1 MFHELTLT
9 YYVYYIKIR
18 LKKKLNLKHHRID
31 RNINYALHVN
41 ILKLFNTDFK
51 ADRINY
57 TDACQ
62 VNLIAYG
69 KFTRLLRS
77 SQPQYL
83 LWKFHQRIR

>member
-1 MFHELTLT
+1 M
-9 YYVYYIKIR
+9 YVMRIR
-18 LKKKLNLKHHRID
+18 FRKKLNLKHHRID

-62 VNLIAYG
+62 VNLMESYG